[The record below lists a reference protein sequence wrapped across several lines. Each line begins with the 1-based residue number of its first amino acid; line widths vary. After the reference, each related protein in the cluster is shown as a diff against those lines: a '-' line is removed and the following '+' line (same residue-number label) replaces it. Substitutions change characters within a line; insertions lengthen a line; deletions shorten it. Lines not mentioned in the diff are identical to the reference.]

1 MTIAHDK
8 QGFLVGD
15 LIAGQ
20 KELLGQQRADAKV
33 MKDVRTDVRAIARA
47 MGIAAR
53 SSSNSGRSPSA
64 RVAEPAGRT
73 SSVAAARSAVAGPGS
88 RAVAP
93 RARDGAGRFVAA
105 MPGKGLSPGDTSK
118 GADPDLQ
125 RDGKGRFTAGGGAGA
140 GDGGGTGLI
149 SRLSERMGGLGDA
162 IRGMA
167 QGSEQ
172 IDPAVTA
179 MHEVKSVVEPLG
191 RGMFAMFGRNKER
204 AAERKKERWY
214 TRLLNAIKGKRAD
227 ATPTPITVDGGG
239 GLGVGAMAG
248 TVARMLPMLLA
259 GAGTLIVAGLAG
271 LVGTKIGGAI
281 YDWLDKSG
289 IATKIFDAFDSLKN
303 WVKEKRDQV
312 MAPVKAVQADYERG
326 KADILSPP
334 VRAPQLPGEGGRDRN
349 DPRRFDRADAIGAD
363 GRAFNDPRRL
373 DGAAELAPATS
384 LAQSVG
390 RTVAGIQDRK
400 RRVNSDPRARAM
412 QTGASYSAGKIG
424 NLSDA
429 QTRALVAS
437 TVMTESEGGKLDLV
451 NSAGYMGRYQAG
463 AGWLADAGLIKGGS
477 ESVKTAMKADG
488 FKNEYQWGKSGGMTK
503 FLKNEGNWNNGLSYD
518 KYLGSATTQDAAFK
532 TNSDQAYKQLVK
544 DKLVTSAT
552 PPSEVAG
559 LLKARHLAGMVGAK
573 AVAHGGTGAADAN
586 GTTAKK
592 YFDDVAS
599 DRGGFLASY
608 SGATV
613 ATGLAKPAA
622 ISVPSPVPDKL
633 PPAESV
639 AMPQIP
645 RDDRETTVRAVVR
658 EPIGQDV
665 GDRSIAHIVS
675 GGIGA

>member
-8 QGFLVGD
+8 QGFLVGN

-20 KELLGQQRADAKV
+20 KELLTQQRADAKV
-33 MKDVRTDVRAIARA
+33 MKDVRTDVRAIARS

-53 SSSNSGRSPSA
+53 ASSNPGRTPAA

-73 SSVAAARSAVAGPGS
+73 STATRSAVAGPGS

-93 RARDGAGRFVAA
+93 RARDGAGRFMAA
-105 MPGKGLSPGDTSK
+105 TPGKGLAPGGSAGQ
-118 GADPDLQ
+118 GADPNTQ
-125 RDGKGRFTAGGGAGA
+125 RDGKGRFTAGGGAGGGDA
-140 GDGGGTGLI
+140 GGAGLI

-167 QGSEQ
+167 QGAEQ
-172 IDPAVTA
+172 MDPAVTA

-191 RGMFAMFGRNKER
+191 RGLFAMVGRSKER

-214 TRLLNAIKGKRAD
+214 TRLLNAIKGKKTD
-227 ATPTPITVDGGG
+227 TTPTPITVDGGG

-248 TVARMLPMLLA
+248 SVARLLPMLLA

-271 LVGTKIGGAI
+271 VVGTKIGGAI

-303 WVKEKRDQV
+303 WIKEKRDQV
-312 MAPVKAVQADYERG
+312 MAPVKAVQSEYERG
-326 KADILSPP
+326 KADILSPQ
-334 VRAPQLPGEGGRDRN
+334 VRAPQMPGEGGRDRN

-390 RTVAGIQDRK
+390 RTVAGIQQRK
-400 RRVNSDPRARAM
+400 RNLKSDPRALAM

-437 TVMTESEGGKLDLV
+437 TVMTESAGGKLDLV

-477 ESVKTAMKADG
+477 DSVKAAMKADG

-518 KYLGSATTQDAAFK
+518 KYLASPTAQDAAFK
-532 TNSDQAYKQLVK
+532 TNSDKSYAEMVRRGMI
-544 DKLVTSAT
+544 SSST
-552 PPSEVAG
+552 PPAEVAG
-559 LLKARHLAGMVGAK
+559 LLKARHLAGMGGAS
-573 AVAHGGTGAADAN
+573 AVAAGGVGPADAN
-586 GTTAKK
+586 GTTARK
-592 YFDDVAS
+592 YFDDVAR

-613 ATGLAKPAA
+613 SAGLAKPATV
-622 ISVPSPVPDKL
+622 SVPSPVPDKL
-633 PPAESV
+633 PPAEAV
-639 AMPQIP
+639 TVPQIP
-645 RDDRETTVRAVVR
+645 RDDRDTTVRAVVQ